1 MRRTLLILAISVSLA
16 ASGCSALP
24 GVGGGG
30 GGLPDVK
37 GGLCE
42 RYVAAG
48 AQAKDD
54 AARLSTLDQAIK
66 SCRTLDQW
74 VAAVQAYGGNA
85 VAPDASTYLAAR
97 CTEPSSGVSGYML
110 CGLYAQSL
118 ITPAPAPTHKPK
130 HKPKKTAKPSPLPDL
145 VVSSPFPP
153 VPSMAPVPP
162 VSGAAAG
169 SLLPG
174 GSSPGH

>member
-1 MRRTLLILAISVSLA
+1 VRRTLLILAISASLA
-16 ASGCSALP
+16 VSGCSALP
-24 GVGGGG
+24 GAGGG
-30 GGLPDVK
+30 GGLPNVK

-54 AARLSTLDQAIK
+54 ATRLSTLDQAIK

-74 VAAVQAYGGNA
+74 VAAVETYGGNA
-85 VAPDASTYLAAR
+85 VTPDASTYLAAR
-97 CTEPSSGVSGYML
+97 CVEPTSGVGRYML

-118 ITPAPAPTHKPK
+118 ITPPPAPTHKPK

-145 VVSSPFPP
+145 VVSSPYPP
-153 VPSMAPVPP
+153 VASMAPVPP
-162 VSGAAAG
+162 AIGAAP
-169 SLLPG
+169 SNSVEPG
-174 GSSPGH
+174 GSSPAH